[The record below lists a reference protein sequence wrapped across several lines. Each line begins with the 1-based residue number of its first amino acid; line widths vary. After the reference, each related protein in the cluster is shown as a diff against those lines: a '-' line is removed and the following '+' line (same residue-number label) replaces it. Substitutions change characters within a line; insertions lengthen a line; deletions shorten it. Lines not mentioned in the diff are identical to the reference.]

1 MKQLF
6 FFLSISLFAITFS
19 SCNDDDDDTNVNNAE
34 FGYDLGPNTA
44 PFFGIGVHEAAARF
58 NSTVT
63 SPFVGQKLD
72 RVEFYLVN
80 TPSNT
85 KVVIYD
91 EGTATQPGP
100 QLYSADVTVDV
111 NANSWNI
118 HTISQDIDITGRDLW
133 IAIEFTHPDERN
145 TIGCDVGP
153 ANVNGDLVLEGS
165 ELNWMTYRNFTDN
178 VVDINWNIRGYVG
191 E

>member
-1 MKQLF
+1 MKQF
-6 FFLSISLFAITFS
+6 FYILSISFLVLTFS
-19 SCNDDDDDTNVNNAE
+19 SCNDDDDTIVNDAE
-34 FGYDLGPNTA
+34 FGYDLGANSA
-44 PFFGIGVHEAAARF
+44 PFFGIGVHQAAARF

-63 SPFVGQKLD
+63 SPFTGQNLD

-91 EGTATQPGP
+91 EGTPTQPGTE
-100 QLYSADVTVDV
+100 LYSADVTVDV
-111 NANSWNI
+111 SANSWNT
-118 HTISQDIDITGRDLW
+118 HTISEDIAITGNDLW

-145 TIGCDVGP
+145 TMGCDVGP
-153 ANVNGDLVLEGS
+153 ANTNGDFVLEGS
-165 ELNWMTYRNFTDN
+165 EINWMTFRDFTN
-178 VVDINWNIRGYVG
+178 NAVDINWNIRGFVG